1 MVNRKSLNSKL
12 YHLLPVAFWL
22 LALGGI
28 VVWEILT
35 NHQLPITN
43 YIPVLLAL
51 LSGAIIRRIPRHTES
66 VEQCFIVALLLGIAA
81 YWLPTVTGLIVLIW
95 FYLIYQNIFSFR
107 SFLASLLGFACVAVW
122 CAVLHLLS
130 VISFPLS
137 LSYNLSLWLPTASIL
152 LAWLLTVLVRK
163 HLRVR

>member
-1 MVNRKSLNSKL
+1 ML

-43 YIPVLLAL
+43 YIPALLAL
-51 LSGAIIRRIPRHTES
+51 LSAAIIRRIPRHTES
-66 VEQCFIVALLLGIAA
+66 VEQCFIVALLLGVAA

-107 SFLASLLGFACVAVW
+107 SFLSSLLGFACVAVW
-122 CAVLHLLS
+122 FAVLHRFFP
-130 VISFPLS
+130 VIHTPISLS
-137 LSYNLSLWLPTASIL
+137 LSYNLNLWFPTASIL
-152 LAWLLTVLVRK
+152 LAWFLTVLVRK